1 MTATTGGQV
10 DHRETPAAGAET
22 LSEVEAIEPLPVDDA
37 AARAFAEIAADS
49 RRRSARPK
57 LLDALIGATA
67 RSRAMP
73 VYTQNADFEA
83 MIGVQVVRV

>member
-1 MTATTGGQV
+1 MTAITGVQA
-10 DHRETPAAGAET
+10 DDRELLLQAYD
-22 LSEVEAIEPLPVDDA
+22 V

-49 RRRSARPK
+49 RRRGARPK